1 MKKVILLL
9 LIFTAVCYFGFAD
22 EKVVSNESG
31 LKDLN
36 SLETLKRDFNVH
48 QNKVRIVT
56 LLSPT

>member
-1 MKKVILLL
+1 MNFILLL
-9 LIFTAVCYFGFAD
+9 LLITTTFFSGFTIAE
-22 EKVVSNESG
+22 EKAEIR
-31 LKDLN
+31 DLN